1 MIYIPDV
8 LLTIFY
14 ACFGIIL
21 MLTANTVIDFFVPGK
36 FSEEIKRG
44 NCAVRGFQR
53 DHLSVSVKFCALLL
67 CHQP

>member
-44 NCAVRGFQR
+44 NCAVSW
-53 DHLSVSVKFCALLL
+53 LSAG
-67 CHQP
+67 

>member
-36 FSEEIKRG
+36 FSEEIMRG
-44 NCAVRGFQR
+44 NTAAGILVFGIFVGLALVISGAV
-53 DHLSVSVKFCALLL
+53 H
-67 CHQP
+67 